1 MGILVYT
8 NIPISMRR
16 ISSNTSLS
24 FTYKSR
30 NSTKI
35 NVNVPETA
43 KLSAEKRA
51 VSFLLKSMHV
61 SKVIKNIRKVNYCLA
76 FARPHDGDQNYDF

>member
-1 MGILVYT
+1 MGILVYS
-8 NIPISMRR
+8 NIPIGMRR

-43 KLSAEKRA
+43 KLSAAKERA
-51 VSFLLKSMHV
+51 VSFTFKVYARIQGNKEHSKS
-61 SKVIKNIRKVNYCLA
+61 
-76 FARPHDGDQNYDF
+76 

>member
-1 MGILVYT
+1 MGILVYS
-8 NIPISMRR
+8 NIPIGMRR

-35 NVNVPETA
+35 NVNVPETAA

-61 SKVIKNIRKVNYCLA
+61 SKVIKNIRKVNYCQATAWL
-76 FARPHDGDQNYDF
+76 FGHT